1 MTEANARLES
11 ETALQGDDDFY
22 RWEYE
27 AGGRV
32 ALLWELD
39 AKHLLAVADL
49 VFARANAAR
58 ILWSECFVWDP
69 VERRWRA
76 IERALSAEDQELL
89 GQKEFISVALMLL
102 GYSLEVSAKGIVIER
117 EPSLVDADQF
127 KVLTH
132 DLILLMAKSGIELSD
147 PERDSLIVLTEHVK
161 WAGRYP
167 IPTRAAATS
176 IQGGWVRHRMGSL
189 FDVWTATRPIAN
201 RFSL

>member
-1 MTEANARLES
+1 MTGAKAQLKG
-11 ETALQGDDDFY
+11 ETALHGDDEFY

-32 ALLWELD
+32 ALLWELGAED
-39 AKHLLAVADL
+39 LLEAADL

-58 ILWSECFVWDP
+58 KLWGECFVWDP

-89 GQKEFISVALMLL
+89 GQKELISVALMLL
-102 GYSLEVSAKGIVIER
+102 GYSLEVSAKGILIER
-117 EPSLVDADQF
+117 QSSLVDADQF

-132 DLILLMAKSGIELSD
+132 DLVKLVAKSGIELSD

-161 WAGRYP
+161 WAGP
-167 IPTRAAATS
+167 AT
-176 IQGGWVRHRMGSL
+176 HRDL
-189 FDVWTATRPIAN
+189 FPPHHP
-201 RFSL
+201 